1 MLKFVSI
8 SELSLLLILGAFA
21 CLLSFSMTKHH
32 DQKQLEDP
40 ERLYIITCHKW
51 RSPGKDLKAGN

>member
-40 ERLYIITCHKW
+40 ERLYIITCHK
-51 RSPGKDLKAGN
+51 